1 MLEKLQRPFLNNDL
15 AIKLGAANTLVLLKG
30 HGIIV
35 NEPSLVAIDCRTNE
49 VRTAGIDAR
58 RILMRIPENV
68 VATRLPKNGLLAYSD
83 FYEAMLRYFIQKANI
98 GEHLWMKPRVLLA
111 VPYGIAS
118 DEAKKLKEIGGR
130 AGASEVHLIEAP
142 LAAALGIGLPVKASV
157 GSMILDIGAGTTT
170 AAIISQNRIVEG
182 QSVSWAGDSMDNAII
197 MYLKQAYGLM
207 IGERS
212 AEKIKNEIGSASR
225 LDQEL
230 RMAVKGRDR
239 TDGQSKTM
247 TVTSEDIREALKEP
261 LGKIVELVRST
272 LNRCPPEWMP
282 GLKKHGLYLTG
293 GGALLRNVDRLL
305 TAETGLPVIIG
316 DDPSCDVINGCGIC
330 LKDPGIYAAIKKDF
344 DR

>member
-1 MLEKLQRPFLNNDL
+1 MLEKLQRPFSENDL
-15 AIKLGAANTLVLLKG
+15 AIKLGAANTLVFLKG
-30 HGIIV
+30 HGIII
-35 NEPSLVAIDCRTNE
+35 NEPSLVAIDCRANK
-49 VRTAGIDAR
+49 VRTAGIEAR

-83 FYEAMLRYFIQKANI
+83 FYEAMLRYFMQKANI
-98 GEHLWMKPRVLLA
+98 GEPHWMKPQVLLA

-118 DEAKKLKEIGGR
+118 DEAKKLKEICGKT
-130 AGASEVHLIEAP
+130 GAEDVQLIEAP
-142 LAAALGIGLPVKASV
+142 LAAAIGIGLPVKASV

-197 MYLKQAYGLM
+197 MYLKQNYGLL

-212 AEKIKNEIGSASR
+212 AEKIKKEIGSASC

-230 RMAVKGRDR
+230 RMDVKGRDR
-239 TDGQSKTM
+239 TDGQSKTLTM
-247 TVTSEDIREALKEP
+247 TSDEIREALKKP

-272 LNRCPPEWMP
+272 LKRCPPEWMP
-282 GLKKHGLYLTG
+282 DLEKRGLYLTG
-293 GGALLRNVDRLL
+293 GGALLRNIDRLL
-305 TAETGLPVIIG
+305 TAETGLPVSIG

-330 LKDPGIYAAIKKDF
+330 LNDPASGPILLP
-344 DR
+344 